1 MTATLPDVELYA
13 FETDLGWMACLA
25 TEGRLSQLSFGAES
39 PQAVIR
45 RLDCQGAADAKTGR
59 RLPAWAT
66 LLKRYA
72 AGDPVDLLQIP
83 VSLPESLTP
92 FQKRVLR
99 LCRKIPYGQIA
110 TYGELAQRAGY
121 PRAARA
127 VGNVMAANRVPIVIP
142 CHRVVPSGGKLGRYS
157 APGGD
162 RTKLRLLEL
171 EGCQQDLMP
180 KLNAP
185 RRPR

>member
-1 MTATLPDVELYA
+1 MIATLPNVELYA

-25 TEGRLSQLSFGAES
+25 TLGRLHQLSFGAES

-45 RLDCQGAADAKTGR
+45 RLDSQWTADAKTSR
-59 RLPAWAT
+59 RLPAWVK
-66 LLKRYA
+66 LLQRYA
-72 AGDPVDLLQIP
+72 AGEVVDLRQVP
-83 VSLPESLTP
+83 VALPESLTP
-92 FQKRVLR
+92 FQQRVLQ

-110 TYGELAQRAGY
+110 TYGELARRAGH

-180 KLNAP
+180 NVNAP